1 MKHVV
6 KSVKMLDDVNMI
18 QGNHKEFIIRA
29 NTESERDLWVQ
40 CIEEEIIAQEERI
53 NDNSF

>member
-1 MKHVV
+1 
-6 KSVKMLDDVNMI
+6 MLDDGNMI
-18 QGNHKEFIIRA
+18 QGNHKEFILRT